1 MKAFLIFF
9 GCIALISCRQ
19 VSSTVIYSV
28 EDNIGINCVTKFEF
42 LGTIGISNRPNV
54 LFSDMMKAAKAKFG
68 GDVTITNIRSR
79 HNWKALAS
87 LQYGHEEEVL
97 FDVYRSVESN

>member
-1 MKAFLIFF
+1 MKYFLYS
-9 GCIALISCRQ
+9 ALALSFVACRQ
-19 VSSTVIYSV
+19 VSSTTIYSV

-42 LGTIGISNRPNV
+42 LGTIGISNKPNV
-54 LFSDMMKAAKAKFG
+54 LFSDMMKAAKSKYG
-68 GDVTITNIRSR
+68 GEITITNIRSR

-97 FDVYRSVESN
+97 FDVYRSVDSN